1 MDLRLFTL
9 VNPPLHLSSVIDLAR
24 LEVKASVLEAVSHD
38 FNREERK
45 RSGRVMSMETIVH
58 LFPLT
63 IVSRDNSS
71 YSFPLDSIKI
81 ESVSIL
87 THTSFM
93 WSLYDTNVRLTVA
106 PHKRIHR
113 HQNEENKI
121 ENSVH

>member
-1 MDLRLFTL
+1 VDLRLFTL

-93 WSLYDTNVRLTVA
+93 WSPMDSE
-106 PHKRIHR
+106 HR
-113 HQNEENKI
+113 VLHIK
-121 ENSVH
+121 

>member
-1 MDLRLFTL
+1 MLIFY
-9 VNPPLHLSSVIDLAR
+9 VYP
-24 LEVKASVLEAVSHD
+24 HD

-45 RSGRVMSMETIVH
+45 GTGRVMSMETIVH

-93 WSLYDTNVRLTVA
+93 WSPMDSE
-106 PHKRIHR
+106 HR
-113 HQNEENKI
+113 VLHIK
-121 ENSVH
+121 